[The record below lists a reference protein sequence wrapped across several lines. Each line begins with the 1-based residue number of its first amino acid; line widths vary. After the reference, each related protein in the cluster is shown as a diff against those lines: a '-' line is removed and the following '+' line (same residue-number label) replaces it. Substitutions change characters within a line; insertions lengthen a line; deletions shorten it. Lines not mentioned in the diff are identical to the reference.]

1 MDITETNT
9 SSGALSVSGLNPRRR
24 RPPLSCS
31 LCRQRKIRCN
41 RQTPC
46 NNCIRTKN
54 RNCVYRSSQT
64 PPQHGNGHE
73 EGQTRELGWIH
84 APQQVN
90 RSLDNSADPSPINY
104 RPAISSGPQTAATS
118 STSPSTPN
126 SHSSTHEIE
135 MLKSKIKQLEHQL
148 AKSTKSIPDTCA
160 PTPVSD
166 IETTHS
172 HLAGTFHIHNA
183 SLPSN
188 QGQMVRRSFIHK
200 RRFFGQSHWISSM
213 SLFRDIVEIIEPYIM
228 AEGSKAILGL
238 QKCKLLGKK
247 IKAQRTPQWPV
258 PMTTDLPSKDIC
270 DALVDCYLRTSE
282 RVYRVLHIPSFKRD
296 YATFWEPG
304 TRYDPIFMVQ
314 LKLVLAIGCTT
325 YDDEL
330 SLRSVAVRLIYEAQI
345 WVAEPEYKARL
356 GIPFLQA
363 LILLFLARELLGVDG
378 GMNWIAAGTLIRTA
392 VYMGLHRDP
401 VQIPNLS
408 GFASEMRRRL
418 WNTILEVCLQSSME
432 SGGPALI
439 SVEEFDTEP
448 PRNFDDHD
456 IDAEHPIPHPE
467 DQLTS
472 SSIAIAFRKTFPI
485 RLAIAK
491 FLNDLGCQGSYE
503 EAVHLDA
510 RLRASYKEMRRT
522 IQGYSIHPSQFEV
535 LMLDFVIRR
544 YLLSIHI
551 PFFGPSF
558 LGTTYAFSRNV
569 VIDTAVKLFDC
580 SRISLP
586 STAGPSSNQSTSPD
600 QIDFGRLT
608 MCGSGFLHTPFLHS
622 SFIIAIELKS
632 QILEEEGLGPVSIRP
647 DLLSVIQDAKALSL
661 QCIKTGGT
669 NIKGYLFM
677 SLVSTQ
683 LDALMQGVSED
694 ELPKL
699 LIKAA
704 EDAEEK
710 CLSILEPMAAK
721 GQNENIGDVTEPDST
736 TALPDISD
744 DWDSMMTDVNF
755 DFADM
760 EPVSWML
767 NSIPYSIP

>member
-1 MDITETNT
+1 
-9 SSGALSVSGLNPRRR
+9 
-24 RPPLSCS
+24 
-31 LCRQRKIRCN
+31 
-41 RQTPC
+41 
-46 NNCIRTKN
+46 
-54 RNCVYRSSQT
+54 
-64 PPQHGNGHE
+64 
-73 EGQTRELGWIH
+73 
-84 APQQVN
+84 
-90 RSLDNSADPSPINY
+90 
-104 RPAISSGPQTAATS
+104 
-118 STSPSTPN
+118 
-126 SHSSTHEIE
+126 
-135 MLKSKIKQLEHQL
+135 MLKSKIRELENQLD
-148 AKSTKSIPDTCA
+148 KSTKSHTETCA

-172 HLAGTFHIHNA
+172 HLAGTFHFHNA

-200 RRFFGQSHWISSM
+200 KRFFGQSHWIGSM
-213 SLFRDIVEIIEPYIM
+213 SLLRDIVEIIEPYLM
-228 AEGSKAILGL
+228 TEGSKAILGL
-238 QKCKLLGKK
+238 QKCKHLGKK
-247 IKAQRTPQWPV
+247 IKALRTPQWPV

-282 RVYRVLHIPSFKRD
+282 RFYRVLHVPSFKRD
-296 YATFWEPG
+296 YDKFFDSA
-304 TRYDPIFMVQ
+304 TRYDPIFLVQ

-325 YDDEL
+325 YDAEF
-330 SLRSVAVRLIYEAQI
+330 SLRSLGVRLIYEAQT
-345 WVAEPEYKARL
+345 WFAEPEYKARL

-363 LILLFLARELLGVDG
+363 HILLFLARELLGVDG

-439 SVEEFDTEP
+439 SVDQFDTEP

-456 IDAEHPIPHPE
+456 IDAEDPIPHPE
-467 DQLTS
+467 NWLTS
-472 SSIAIAFRKTFPI
+472 SSIAIAFRKTFPV

-503 EAVHLDA
+503 EAIRLDA

-522 IQGYSIHPSQFEV
+522 IQGYSIQPSQFEV
-535 LMLDFVIRR
+535 LILDFVIRR
-544 YLLSIHI
+544 YLISIHI

-558 LGTTYAFSRNV
+558 LGTTYAFSRNA
-569 VIDTAVKLFDC
+569 VIDTAVKLFNC
-580 SRISLP
+580 SRMSLP
-586 STAGPSSNQSTSPD
+586 STAGSSSNQSASPD

-622 SFIIAIELKS
+622 SFIIAVELKS

-647 DLLSVIQDAKALSL
+647 DLLSVIQDAKALGL
-661 QCIKTGGT
+661 QCIKIGET

-677 SLVSTQ
+677 ALVSTQ

-699 LIKAA
+699 LAKAA
-704 EDAEEK
+704 EEAEDK

-721 GQNENIGDVTEPDST
+721 GQNGKIGDVTEPEST
-736 TALPDISD
+736 ASLPDMND

-755 DFADM
+755 DLADM

-767 NSIPYSIP
+767 NSIPYGIP

>member
-9 SSGALSVSGLNPRRR
+9 SSGPISVSGLNPRRR

-41 RQTPC
+41 RQIPC
-46 NNCIRTKN
+46 NNCIRSKN
-54 RNCVYRSSQT
+54 RNCVYRSSQP
-64 PPQHGNGHE
+64 PPQHGNEH
-73 EGQTRELGWIH
+73 EGQTRELGSIP
-84 APQQVN
+84 APQQIN
-90 RSLDNSADPSPINY
+90 RSLDNFVAPSPINY
-104 RPAISSGPQTAATS
+104 RSAISSGPSRTVTTS

-135 MLKSKIKQLEHQL
+135 MLKSKIRQLENQL
-148 AKSTKSIPDTCA
+148 DKSTKSSTETCA

-200 RRFFGQSHWISSM
+200 KRFFGQSHWISSM
-213 SLFRDIVEIIEPYIM
+213 SLFRDIVDTIEPHLM

-238 QKCKLLGKK
+238 QKCKHLGKK

-282 RVYRVLHIPSFKRD
+282 RVYRVLHIPSFKRE
-296 YATFWEPG
+296 YAKFWDSG
-304 TRYDPIFMVQ
+304 TRYDPILLVQ

-325 YDDEL
+325 YDAEF
-330 SLRSVAVRLIYEAQI
+330 SLRSLGVRLIYEAQT
-345 WVAEPEYKARL
+345 WFAEPEYKARL

-363 LILLFLARELLGVDG
+363 HILLFLARELLGVDG

-467 DQLTS
+467 NQLTS
-472 SSIAIAFRKTFPI
+472 SSIAIAFRKTFSI

-503 EAVHLDA
+503 EAVSLDA
-510 RLRASYKEMRRT
+510 RLRASYKEMCRT
-522 IQGYSIHPSQFEV
+522 IQGYSIQPSQFEL

-558 LGTTYAFSRNV
+558 LATTYAFSRNV
-569 VIDTAVKLFDC
+569 VIDTALKLFNS
-580 SRISLP
+580 SRISP

-622 SFIIAIELKS
+622 SVIIAIGLKI
-632 QILEEEGLGPVSIRP
+632 QILEEEGLGPVSLRP
-647 DLLSVIQDAKALSL
+647 DLLSAIQDAKALSL
-661 QCIKTGGT
+661 ECIKIGGT

-677 SLVSTQ
+677 SLISTQ
-683 LDALMQGVSED
+683 LDALMQGVPED

-704 EDAEEK
+704 EEAEDK

-721 GQNENIGDVTEPDST
+721 GQNEKTGDASEPEST
-736 TALPDISD
+736 TLLPDMSD

-767 NSIPYSIP
+767 NSIPYGIP

>member
-1 MDITETNT
+1 M
-9 SSGALSVSGLNPRRR
+9 L
-24 RPPLSCS
+24 
-31 LCRQRKIRCN
+31 
-41 RQTPC
+41 
-46 NNCIRTKN
+46 
-54 RNCVYRSSQT
+54 RN
-64 PPQHGNGHE
+64 
-73 EGQTRELGWIH
+73 
-84 APQQVN
+84 
-90 RSLDNSADPSPINY
+90 
-104 RPAISSGPQTAATS
+104 
-118 STSPSTPN
+118 
-126 SHSSTHEIE
+126 
-135 MLKSKIKQLEHQL
+135 HQ
-148 AKSTKSIPDTCA
+148 
-160 PTPVSD
+160 
-166 IETTHS
+166 
-172 HLAGTFHIHNA
+172 
-183 SLPSN
+183 
-188 QGQMVRRSFIHK
+188 
-200 RRFFGQSHWISSM
+200 
-213 SLFRDIVEIIEPYIM
+213 FRDIVDTIEPHLM

-238 QKCKLLGKK
+238 QKCKHLGKK

-282 RVYRVLHIPSFKRD
+282 RVYRVLHIPSFKRE
-296 YATFWEPG
+296 YAKFWDSG
-304 TRYDPIFMVQ
+304 TRYDPILLVQ

-325 YDDEL
+325 YDAEF
-330 SLRSVAVRLIYEAQI
+330 SLRSLGVRSIYEAQT
-345 WVAEPEYKARL
+345 WFAEPEYKARL

-363 LILLFLARELLGVDG
+363 HILLFLARELLGVDG

-467 DQLTS
+467 NQLTS
-472 SSIAIAFRKTFPI
+472 SSTAIAFRKTFSI

-503 EAVHLDA
+503 EAVSLDA
-510 RLRASYKEMRRT
+510 RLRASYKEMCRT
-522 IQGYSIHPSQFEV
+522 IQGYSIQPSQFEL

-558 LGTTYAFSRNV
+558 LATTYAFSRNV
-569 VIDTAVKLFDC
+569 VIDTALKLFNS
-580 SRISLP
+580 SRISP

-622 SFIIAIELKS
+622 SVIIAIGLKI
-632 QILEEEGLGPVSIRP
+632 QILEEEGLGPVSLRP
-647 DLLSVIQDAKALSL
+647 DLLSAIQDAKALSL
-661 QCIKTGGT
+661 ECIKIGGT

-677 SLVSTQ
+677 SLISTQ
-683 LDALMQGVSED
+683 LDALMQGVPED

-704 EDAEEK
+704 EEAEDK

-721 GQNENIGDVTEPDST
+721 GQNEKTGDASEPEST
-736 TALPDISD
+736 TLLPDMSD
-744 DWDSMMTDVNF
+744 DWDSM
-755 DFADM
+755 
-760 EPVSWML
+760 VSL
-767 NSIPYSIP
+767 DCALFLRLVLI

>member
-1 MDITETNT
+1 
-9 SSGALSVSGLNPRRR
+9 
-24 RPPLSCS
+24 
-31 LCRQRKIRCN
+31 
-41 RQTPC
+41 
-46 NNCIRTKN
+46 
-54 RNCVYRSSQT
+54 
-64 PPQHGNGHE
+64 
-73 EGQTRELGWIH
+73 
-84 APQQVN
+84 
-90 RSLDNSADPSPINY
+90 
-104 RPAISSGPQTAATS
+104 
-118 STSPSTPN
+118 
-126 SHSSTHEIE
+126 
-135 MLKSKIKQLEHQL
+135 
-148 AKSTKSIPDTCA
+148 
-160 PTPVSD
+160 
-166 IETTHS
+166 
-172 HLAGTFHIHNA
+172 
-183 SLPSN
+183 
-188 QGQMVRRSFIHK
+188 
-200 RRFFGQSHWISSM
+200 M
-213 SLFRDIVEIIEPYIM
+213 SLFRDIVEIIEPYLM

-238 QKCKLLGKK
+238 QKCKLLGKM

-282 RVYRVLHIPSFKRD
+282 RVYRVLHVPSFKRD
-296 YATFWEPG
+296 YATFWDSG
-304 TRYDPIFMVQ
+304 TRYDPIFLVQ

-325 YDDEL
+325 YDAEF
-330 SLRSVAVRLIYEAQI
+330 SLRSLAVRLIYEAQT
-345 WVAEPEYKARL
+345 WFAEPEYKARL

-363 LILLFLARELLGVDG
+363 HILLSLAKELLGVDG

-456 IDAEHPIPHPE
+456 IDAERPIPHPE
-467 DQLTS
+467 NQLTS

-485 RLAIAK
+485 RLAIAR

-503 EAVHLDA
+503 EAVRLDA

-522 IQGYSIHPSQFEV
+522 IQGYSIQPSPFEV

-544 YLLSIHI
+544 YLLSIHT

-569 VIDTAVKLFDC
+569 VIDTAVKLFNC

-586 STAGPSSNQSTSPD
+586 STPGSSLNQSTD

-608 MCGSGFLHTPFLHS
+608 MCGSGFLHTPLLHS

-632 QILEEEGLGPVSIRP
+632 QVLEEEGLGPVCIRP
-647 DLLSVIQDAKALSL
+647 DLLSVIQEAKALSL
-661 QCIKTGGT
+661 QCIKIGGT

-677 SLVSTQ
+677 SLASTH
-683 LDALMQGVSED
+683 LDALMEGVSED

-704 EDAEEK
+704 EEAEDK

-721 GQNENIGDVTEPDST
+721 GQNEKLGDVTEPEST
-736 TALPDISD
+736 ASLPDISD
-744 DWDSMMTDVNF
+744 DWDSMMTEVNF

-767 NSIPYSIP
+767 NSIPYGIP